1 MHTIYDNILLDVNK
15 CCVNSK
21 DDTHHCQSINV
32 DDLYST
38 IRSLSVNKTDSVN
51 DLYSDNFKHAT
62 YVLI

>member
-1 MHTIYDNILLDVNK
+1 MLINVNK

-21 DDTHHCQSINV
+21 DDTHHWQSINV
-32 DDLYST
+32 DDVYST
-38 IRSLSVNKTDSVN
+38 IRSLSVNKTDSVH